1 MRDYGK
7 VYTRFWLKQNVLSW
21 SDSAKLLGL
30 YLLTCPHCN
39 LLGCF
44 RLPIGYVASDL
55 NWDEQHVTKAFNELE
70 KDQFLIRCENTGWT
84 LIRSYLKH
92 NPIENPNQGKAAFR
106 LLKDVPTDF
115 VDMTSLLKSLA
126 VFQTRL
132 PQEFSSLFMPQGS
145 SVRDS
150 QRSDDSER
158 NNQYTSKTVNHILFE
173 DFWEIQIRKEKK
185 AKAKDEWF
193 RIGLVEDQK
202 LALEVLTRWKEQR
215 DNRLQYQDRTK
226 TPMPHNWLLNRQWED
241 EYVRIDE
248 AQHTQLNQKVSK
260 HQLNIEDNN
269 RRIAES
275 WAGSNIQE
283 IQSDAGN

>member
-55 NWDEQHVTKAFNELE
+55 NWDKQQVLSALCELE
-70 KDQFLIRCENTGWT
+70 KDQFLIRCEKSGWT
-84 LIRSYLKH
+84 LIRSFLKH

-115 VDMTSLLKSLA
+115 IGMTSLLNSLA
-126 VFQTRL
+126 VFHSRL
-132 PQEFSSLFMPQGS
+132 PQDFSSLFIPDGNS
-145 SVRDS
+145 ARDT
-150 QRSDDSER
+150 QFADDSEKK
-158 NNQYTSKTVNHILFE
+158 NEPTVKTVNHIKFE
-173 DFWEIQIRKEKK
+173 DFWEAQIRKEKK
-185 AKAKDEWF
+185 AKAKEEWL
-193 RIGLVEDQK
+193 RIGLDEDHK
-202 LALEVLTRWKEQR
+202 LASEVLTLWKEQR
-215 DNRLQYQDRTK
+215 ENRLQYQDRTK
-226 TPMPHNWLLNRQWED
+226 TPMPHNWLSNRQWED
-241 EYVRIDE
+241 EYVRTDE
-248 AQHTQLNQKVSK
+248 VKQTQTNLKGSN
-260 HQLNIEDNN
+260 HQLNIEESN

-275 WAGSNIQE
+275 WADYGIREVPSN
-283 IQSDAGN
+283 AGI